1 MTLIKRSEKGEAL
14 TYQEMDGNLTH
25 LGGDGSYVAPATD
38 GNPGQI
44 LATDGNGQLYFTYA
58 GTGDTLAIRDD
69 DGNETGINLGGDALS
84 ILGGNGIKTHVP
96 QDSSQSVVI
105 SIDED
110 FLIQGTFRA
119 NQINAPIV
127 GNDSTLLVDVVNSSV
142 PWSVISG
149 TPTTNAGYGIT
160 DAFDGAY
167 GSLTGA
173 PTNVSAF
180 TNDAGYLTTS
190 GGIIDIK
197 GSVFGDDSTVLVDG
211 VGSRINLDGTVKGN
225 IIPDQNEQYDL
236 GSATNKFRDLYL
248 STGTI
253 YLGAHKLSIASG
265 SLHLNGSDISTTVDY
280 SSIQNRVVN
289 LSDLANVG
297 STAPTTG
304 QVLKWD
310 GAQWAPGEDISIGGE
325 GLDATT
331 LDGFAGTYYLNYNNF
346 TNVPTKLSTFTNDP
360 GYLSNTHWNIVGDDS
375 AGITI
380 NNTETLKVT
389 GSNNITT
396 SVSEINNNTILNIS
410 GPTALSSFTN
420 DANFITGASL
430 NVIQNTA
437 SGGGSLSYNSN
448 TRIFTYTPPDLSSIE
463 SPGLVKLFDTSW
475 SNGPGSVT
483 ISNTYVNST
492 YTKYILYVDTLH
504 GSQGGTVYLDIN
516 KTGGTHTMTLF
527 SNTGNESSDW
537 HFAEVHISYDVYIR
551 AWAQALSNEEGGGGY
566 TNTSSISGHLSAGG
580 TPSSI
585 TLRSPNSGLN
595 SGALRLYGVKS

>member
-25 LGGDGSYVAPATD
+25 LGGDGSYVAPTTD

-142 PWSVISG
+142 PWSVING
-149 TPTTNAGYGIT
+149 TPTTLVGYGIT

-180 TNDAGYLTTS
+180 TNDAGYLTTIS
-190 GGIIDIK
+190 SIIDIK

-265 SLHLNGSDISTTVDY
+265 SLHLNDSDISTTVDY

-331 LDGFAGTYYLNYNNF
+331 LGGFAGTYYLNYNNF
-346 TNVPTKLSTFTNDP
+346 TNVPTNLSTFTNDS

-375 AGITI
+375 AGTSI

-410 GPTALSSFTN
+410 GPTALSDFTN

-516 KTGGTHTMTLF
+516 KTGGGHTMTLF

-551 AWAQALSNEEGGGGY
+551 AWAQALSNTEGGGGY

>member
-1 MTLIKRSEKGEAL
+1 MTLIKRADKGEAL

-105 SIDED
+105 SLDED
-110 FLIQGTFRA
+110 FLIEGTFRA

-142 PWSVISG
+142 PWSVVSG
-149 TPTTNAGYGIT
+149 TPTTTAGYGIT
-160 DAFDGAY
+160 DAFNGQYA
-167 GSLTGA
+167 SLTGA

-180 TNDAGYLTTS
+180 TNDAGYVTAIGTNLL
-190 GGIIDIK
+190 DIK

-211 VGSRINLDGTVKGN
+211 VASRINLDGTVKGN
-225 IIPDQNEQYDL
+225 IIPDQDEQYDL
-236 GSATNKFRDLYL
+236 GSATKKFKDLYL
-248 STGTI
+248 STATI
-253 YLGAHKLSIASG
+253 YLGAHKLTIANN
-265 SLHLNGSDISTTVDY
+265 SLHLDDNNISTTINY
-280 SSIQNRVVN
+280 SSIQNRIVN

-297 STAPTTG
+297 STAPTVG

-346 TNVPTKLSTFTNDP
+346 TNVPTNLSSFTNDA
-360 GYLSNTHWNIVGDDS
+360 GYLTKAQWNIVGDDS
-375 AGITI
+375 SGISI
-380 NNTETLKVT
+380 NNSETLKVV

-396 SVSEINNNTILNIS
+396 SVSEVNNNTVLNIS

-420 DANFITGASL
+420 DTNFITGASL

-437 SGGGSLSYNSN
+437 SGNGSLTYNSG
-448 TRIFTYTPPDLSSIE
+448 TRIFTFTPPDLE
-463 SPGLVKLFDTSW
+463 SLGSQDFVKIYETSW
-475 SNGPGSVT
+475 GNGPSSVT

-492 YTKYILYVDTLH
+492 YTKYILYVDTQH

-516 KTGGTHTMTLF
+516 KTGGGHTMTLF

-551 AWAQALSNEEGGGGY
+551 AWSQALTNTEGGGGY
-566 TNTSSISGHLSAGG
+566 TASSSIGGSLSAGG

-595 SGALRLYGVKS
+595 SGYLKLYGVK